1 MAKPQIA
8 QLRVKVKSLAQEAR
22 DIRLEE
28 RRAKGRR
35 KREKDGKVIPG
46 EFRFR
51 DDALR
56 LSLRSHRTNEVRN
69 EQRAALLAYAFV
81 RGVPYHKVEPL
92 VDWSRYGWEATK
104 RRDELWERVRSL
116 VKKFGDPDAFKS
128 GGTDEATRTAALAE
142 GLRAWERAPVG
153 TAAAQ

>member
-1 MAKPQIA
+1 MAKPQVA
-8 QLRVKVKSLAQEAR
+8 QLRVKIRTLADEAR
-22 DIRLEE
+22 YIRREE
-28 RRAKGRR
+28 QRAKGRR
-35 KREKDGKVIPG
+35 KLEKGGKVIPG

-81 RGVPYHKVEPL
+81 RGVPYLKVEPR
-92 VDWSRYGWEATK
+92 VDWSRYGCEATK

-116 VKKFGDPDAFKS
+116 VKKFGDPDAFRS

-142 GLRAWERAPVG
+142 RLTAWGRAPVG